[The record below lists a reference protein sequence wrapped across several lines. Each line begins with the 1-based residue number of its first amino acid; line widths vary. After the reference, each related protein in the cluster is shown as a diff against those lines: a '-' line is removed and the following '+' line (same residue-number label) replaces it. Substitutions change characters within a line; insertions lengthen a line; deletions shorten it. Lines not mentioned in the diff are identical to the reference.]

1 MGKMTDCEGGNTMRK
16 NIRRIAAAAMAA
28 VMTMTVTPD
37 VGIVYADVI
46 PGEQIEMG
54 ELPENLEN
62 LKNLEQEEQALEI
75 ASDSNAEY
83 SKASDSNA
91 DYEEPEE
98 DALGEETKKILSW
111 KWNDPEGSLIDGQ
124 LLLSVTE
131 EDQISFDDVVSML
144 PEGVTA
150 EIADVG
156 GYQYE
161 EELPVT
167 GWTCAEYV
175 QNLEDRWPTA
185 GTYVFAA
192 ETSEDYCLESGVK
205 ALEVNVV
212 LEDPGVA
219 VLAAVRM
226 QNLINIDGGKLFE
239 LDTNQ
244 SYKGNGYTVTNH
256 GNDNY
261 SLVLS
266 GCNYTAQLGLTF
278 LGGSWDVTVT
288 GENTITGTT
297 YGMSVTKTAKVTMSG
312 SGTLN
317 LNGSTDGIAIDQ
329 QGELTIDDA
338 DIKIN
343 VTGGNSKVCSGIS
356 VIGLGKL
363 EIKNGKVKATGY
375 NGIQTGRGRID
386 SLNPDLGYSTGT
398 IIISDGN
405 VTAEGSNGGAGVDI
419 LGTLTVSGGTLKI
432 EVSDNYNYGIK
443 IETNSTVEITG
454 DGYVTTANGVQLYT
468 ESSGLDVKEGGTLVT
483 GDIQNEGTFVLGKEG
498 NLTLNGEYRGSG
510 TFTNEGG
517 MIDGTG
523 SLGDDMKVERS
534 FTYPSGQTPSVGYST
549 EIDVSSYFSIT
560 PTDGT
565 ITYTLSFDGIDV
577 GQKSE
582 GTIEGTKLTVTKAGK
597 FKITASVEK
606 TNLYQ
611 AATGSIVLTVTKSVL
626 LDEMIRVMAY
636 SGTYDGTEHPAVSV
650 TMADTLSSEN
660 FKITYAEMNST
671 EGGETYQADVPKVKD
686 VADSGKKYRVLI
698 QSDIYADKVINSG
711 AVSISQC
718 DMNFVRTKLSEVSVV
733 YNQKEQEPQ
742 VVATIGDNGY
752 TLQENVDYTVSY
764 EGTDG
769 VTLSDNKKPI
779 NAGTYWVTLTAVDS
793 GNFSGSVK
801 VNRNF
806 IIEPKELIA
815 KIKGNLEKVYDGTTD
830 VLESQG
836 LYIEL
841 YMDGNK
847 LVDDSVKVKDGVSFT
862 YTERTAGAGKY
873 ILAKNIALEGT
884 GAGNYQVGPEAET
897 DQAEILPAQFT
908 KVEVTQRD
916 PLTYNGEK
924 QTADTIVDVR
934 DINDSIPELSIIYAT
949 ERDGRFT
956 ETVPAFTDAGTYTV
970 YYRVTAPNY
979 EEKAGSFPVMIGKL
993 SLDSD
998 QTSVELAGALT
1009 YAGVPQQ
1016 QPVSAKVGELELSAD
1031 DYEVKYQKT
1040 GTEEWLDSILD
1051 AGSYIMQITGVGN
1064 YEGSKCVDVTV
1075 SPADLAIAG
1084 GTIEKKIYDGTA
1096 KANVTALK
1104 FTGIC
1109 GNDSLKL
1116 GEDYTVTTA
1125 EFTDVN
1131 AGTGK
1136 IVRIAMKMNDTATTR
1151 NYEIAEVSY
1160 ELVDQVIEKAAAPV
1174 FAPVQLS
1181 YSIDET
1187 GKKTVEITGLPEDC
1201 GEYLGVSAAV
1211 VSDEI
1216 RALNP
1221 QVSVAG
1227 KTVTFELLGNKKE
1240 NVGKT
1245 SEILVSGIAT
1255 QNYEDAELRIQ
1266 ITMEPGKEP
1275 EKPAEDNG
1283 NSADSGNN
1291 GGNGNSN
1298 GGNTNSGST
1307 TGGNTNSGSGKDSS
1321 KDRTMSAAGKTANAG
1336 TITNDRMNG
1345 YVSST
1350 LGIITGTTNSS
1361 TQDGYSHWMKDEHGW
1376 WLRLAD
1382 GSYPKAEKAGESGT
1396 SYQWIMVNGN
1406 WWPFDENGYIKTG
1419 WLWDT
1424 VYQGWFYVDANLG
1437 MRTGWIM
1444 VDGIWYYLNPVSD
1457 GTRGILYTGR
1467 RTPDGYYV
1475 REDGS
1480 WDGVEK

>member
-1 MGKMTDCEGGNTMRK
+1 MRK

-46 PGEQIEMG
+46 PGEQVEMG
-54 ELPENLEN
+54 EVPENLEN

-144 PEGVTA
+144 PERITA

-212 LEDPGVA
+212 LENPGVA

-317 LNGSTDGIAIDQ
+317 LKGSTDGIAIDQ
-329 QGELTIDDA
+329 QGELTIDNA
-338 DIKIN
+338 GIKIN

-375 NGIQTGRGRID
+375 NGIQTGSGRID
-386 SLNPDLGYSTGT
+386 SWNPDLGYSTGT

-419 LGTLTVSGGTLKI
+419 LGTLTVSGGTLEI

-454 DGYVTTANGVQLYT
+454 DGHVTTANGVQLYT
-468 ESSGLDVKEGGTLVT
+468 ESSGLNVKEGGTLVT
-483 GDIQNEGTFVLGKEG
+483 GNIQNDGTFVLGKEG
-498 NLTLNGEYRGSG
+498 KLTLNGEYRGKG

-523 SLGDDMKVERS
+523 SLGDDKKVART
-534 FTYPSGQTPSVGYST
+534 FTYPSGSTPSAGYSS
-549 EIDVSSYFSIT
+549 EIDVSSYFDIT
-560 PTDGT
+560 PAGEN
-565 ITYTLSFDGIDV
+565 ITYILSFDGIDA
-577 GQKSE
+577 GQKGE
-582 GTIEGTKLTVTKAGK
+582 GTLEGTKLTVTKAGK

-769 VTLSDNKKPI
+769 VTLSENEKPI

-830 VLESQG
+830 GLESQG

-862 YTERTAGAGKY
+862 YTEITAGTGKL
-873 ILAKNIALEGT
+873 ILAKDIALEGT

-897 DQAEILPAQFT
+897 DQAVILPAQFT

-916 PLTYNGEK
+916 PLTYNGEE
-924 QTADTIVDVR
+924 QTAVALVDVR

-956 ETVPAFTDAGTYTV
+956 EEVPAFTDAGTYTV

-979 EEKAGSFPVMIGKL
+979 EEKAGSFPVTIGKL

-1016 QPVSAKVGELELSAD
+1016 QPVSVKVGELELSAD

-1051 AGSYIMQITGVGN
+1051 AGSYTMQITGVGN

-1201 GEYLGVSAAV
+1201 GEYLGVSAAA

-1396 SYQWIMVNGN
+1396 SYQWIMVNGK

-1444 VDGIWYYLNPVSD
+1444 VDGIWYYLNPASD

-1480 WDGVEK
+1480 WDGVEKQ